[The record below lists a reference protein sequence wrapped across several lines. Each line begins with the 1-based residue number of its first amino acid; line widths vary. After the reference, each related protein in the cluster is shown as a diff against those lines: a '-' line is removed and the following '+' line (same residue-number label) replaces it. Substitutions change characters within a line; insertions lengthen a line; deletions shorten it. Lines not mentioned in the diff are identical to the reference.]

1 MTGTRHRDDRTP
13 IEPDV
18 LAVLRPL
25 ARRAVGM
32 SGADIERLVR
42 EARHVARRQR
52 RSLSWQDLEERLVSG
67 RAILPPKMRRRMAV
81 HEAGHAVARLA
92 LGYDGIEMITIDDPG
107 GGFVLMQDPSHVIQL
122 EGGIVERIVVLLAGR
137 RSEIA
142 FFGSA
147 FAGAGGHV
155 ESDLGTA
162 TTIALSLE
170 TSLGYGRHQP
180 LLFVPAT
187 DQATRLAHDR
197 ELAGRVNARLEEADR
212 MAAKIVEVN
221 CDAISRLAEE
231 LTRQGTL
238 EGEDLARALV
248 TARQRLVRPTHLEAD
263 RVETDRPH
271 VDPNQVNL
279 R

>member
-1 MTGTRHRDDRTP
+1 MTGSQHRDEKVTG
-13 IEPDV
+13 EAEV
-18 LAVLRPL
+18 LAILRPL

-42 EARHVARRQR
+42 EARQLARRQR
-52 RSLSWQDLEERLVSG
+52 RSLSWQDIEERLVSG
-67 RAILPPKMRRRMAV
+67 RAVLPHQMRWRMAV

-107 GGFVLMQDPSHVIQL
+107 GGFVLMQELGHVLQL
-122 EGGIVERIVVLLAGR
+122 EGGIVDRIVVLLAGR

-162 TTIALSLE
+162 TTLALSLE

-180 LLFVPAT
+180 LLFLPTAEPWT
-187 DQATRLAHDR
+187 GLAHDGKF
-197 ELAGRVNARLEEADR
+197 AGRVNARLEEADR
-212 MAAKIVEVN
+212 MAAAIVEAN
-221 CDAISRLAEE
+221 RDAIAGLAKQV
-231 LTRQGTL
+231 TGQGTL
-238 EGEDLARALV
+238 EGEDLARVLATV
-248 TARQRLVRPTHLEAD
+248 RQRLVRPTHLEAD
-263 RVETDRPH
+263 RVETGLPH
-271 VDPNQVNL
+271 LDSNQDDL

>member
-1 MTGTRHRDDRTP
+1 MISSQHRDEKATG
-13 IEPDV
+13 EADV
-18 LAVLRPL
+18 PAILRPL

-42 EARHVARRQR
+42 EARQLARRQR

-67 RAILPPKMRRRMAV
+67 RAVLPDQMLWRMAV

-92 LGYDGIEMITIDDPG
+92 LGFDGIEMITIDDPS
-107 GGFVLMQDPSHVIQL
+107 GGFVLVQDIAHGLQL
-122 EGGIVERIVVLLAGR
+122 EGGIVDRIVVLLAGR

-147 FAGAGGHV
+147 CAGAGGHV

-162 TTIALSLE
+162 TTLALSLE

-180 LLFVPAT
+180 LLFLSPA
-187 DQATRLAHDR
+187 DQATRLVRDR
-197 ELAGRVNARLEEADR
+197 ELAGRVNVRLEEADR
-212 MAAKIVEVN
+212 MAAAIVEANRDVI
-221 CDAISRLAEE
+221 AGLAKE
-231 LTRQGTL
+231 LTGQGTL
-238 EGEDLARALV
+238 EGADLARALV
-248 TARQRLVRPTHLEAD
+248 TVRKRLVRTTHLEAD
-263 RVETDRPH
+263 RVEMHRPH
-271 VDPNQVNL
+271 VDSNQDNL

>member
-1 MTGTRHRDDRTP
+1 MTGSQHRDERTS

-32 SGADIERLVR
+32 TGADIERLVR
-42 EARHVARRQR
+42 EARQVARRQC

-67 RAILPPKMRRRMAV
+67 RTVLPHQMRWRIAV

-92 LGYDGIEMITIDDPG
+92 LGYDGIEMITIDDPS
-107 GGFVLMQDPSHVIQL
+107 GGFVLMQEHGHVLQL
-122 EGGIVERIVVLLAGR
+122 EGGIVDRIVVLLAGR
-137 RSEIA
+137 RTEIV

-162 TTIALSLE
+162 TTLALSLE

-180 LLFVPAT
+180 LLFTPAT
-187 DQATRLAHDR
+187 DQATRLARDGK
-197 ELAGRVNARLEEADR
+197 LAGRVNARLEEADQ
-212 MAAKIVEVN
+212 MAAAIVEAN
-221 CDAISRLAEE
+221 RDAISRLAEE
-231 LTRQGTL
+231 LTAHGTL
-238 EGEDLARALV
+238 EGEDLVRALV
-248 TARQRLVRPTHLEAD
+248 TVRQRLVRPTHLEAD
-263 RVETDRPH
+263 RVETGRPH